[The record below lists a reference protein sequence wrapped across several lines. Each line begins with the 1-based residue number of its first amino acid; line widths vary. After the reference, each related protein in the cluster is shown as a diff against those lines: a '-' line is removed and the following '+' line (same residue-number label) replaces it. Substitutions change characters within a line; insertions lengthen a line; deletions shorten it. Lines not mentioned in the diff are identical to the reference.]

1 MFKVNYPSTP
11 PSLPQNAFRSLE
23 YLASLETIETKGDKE
38 EMDLNERLGEA
49 FIRGLTNTH
58 ADRMGPVDSEGL
70 SNRTFPQIQALEC
83 TNRYKEPSTW
93 KEVDTTRFTPINKH
107 QRIQLQDLNSKVES
121 IFNKTPLEKREEC
134 IIWDPSDSILS
145 AARLSNDSNEEN
157 QEINEGTSHQ
167 SSDYTCHPGA
177 EGLSRRGSSLFVSFN
192 DTVDAF

>member
-83 TNRYKEPSTW
+83 TNRDKEPSTW

-157 QEINEGTSHQ
+157 QEINEGTSYQ